1 MEYEQETSAGD
12 DRQTI
17 RRTDEGELPDGS
29 QLAGSQPSARRR
41 AQAFAGWR
49 VLGDSRHGSKDGAS
63 KARAGSENKGDDKS
77 AILNPRLWPFVEYG
91 RRNLLPAIA
100 GVYCVMSSSGT
111 PLYIGQSVN
120 ICQRWQG
127 HHLKMQLKAGASLHI
142 AYRETFSEVGRLKME
157 AILIRH
163 HRPRLNINLLPRL
176 PKVAGIA
183 AGQFR
188 AMNEALNTLTT
199 EEAAQALGVTP
210 SRVRQM
216 IRAGQL

>member
-1 MEYEQETSAGD
+1 
-12 DRQTI
+12 
-17 RRTDEGELPDGS
+17 
-29 QLAGSQPSARRR
+29 
-41 AQAFAGWR
+41 
-49 VLGDSRHGSKDGAS
+49 
-63 KARAGSENKGDDKS
+63 
-77 AILNPRLWPFVEYG
+77 LNPRLWPFVKYG

-183 AGQFR
+183 AGQSR
-188 AMNEALNTLTT
+188 AMNDELLTT
-199 EEAAQALGVTP
+199 ELTAAQVAERLDVSPATVRLWCSQGRFNSARLVAHPRGDYWVIPEGEINDFEPPKMGRPPKSAP
-210 SRVRQM
+210 STQKPATGQ
-216 IRAGQL
+216 IRRSNGTATKRKGGKK

>member
-1 MEYEQETSAGD
+1 
-12 DRQTI
+12 
-17 RRTDEGELPDGS
+17 
-29 QLAGSQPSARRR
+29 
-41 AQAFAGWR
+41 
-49 VLGDSRHGSKDGAS
+49 
-63 KARAGSENKGDDKS
+63 
-77 AILNPRLWPFVEYG
+77 
-91 RRNLLPAIA
+91 
-100 GVYCVMSSSGT
+100 
-111 PLYIGQSVN
+111 
-120 ICQRWQG
+120 
-127 HHLKMQLKAGASLHI
+127 
-142 AYRETFSEVGRLKME
+142 ME